1 MKTLIALCAALVGST
16 AFAAATPAPVVVD
29 PDGTP
34 LTLAA
39 GHPSMAKWISPKA
52 MPAPADN
59 PSTPQR
65 VALGEKLFFD
75 ARLSIHGRT
84 SCSSC
89 HLPER
94 GWADGV
100 PRSLRFMGQP
110 TPRNS
115 QSVVNAGFS
124 ETAYNWDGKNK
135 SLEQQATGSQGF
147 NGATGGGAK
156 EIGIDDPNLG
166 IERIK
171 GIAGY
176 QALFAAAYPGEP
188 ITQASAGKAIAAF
201 ERTLISRNTPFD
213 RWVEGNANAMTPTQV
228 NGLRVF
234 LDPAKG
240 NCAGCHAA
248 PHFSD
253 KGFHNVGLKQYGEP
267 DADLGRY
274 KVQAVDAMKGAFK
287 TPGLRDVEATAPYVH
302 DGSVATLKEVV
313 AHYARGGD
321 VKTNLSPQIKPLP
334 LTGQEQEDLVEFL
347 RALSSPV
354 GVYDRPV
361 LPR

>member
-1 MKTLIALCAALVGST
+1 MKTLIALWASLVAGT
-16 AFAAATPAPVVVD
+16 ASADAGPAPVVVD
-29 PDGTP
+29 PDGAT

-39 GHPSMAKWISPKA
+39 GHPSLAKWLMPKA

-59 PSTPQR
+59 PTTPQR

-115 QSVVNAGFS
+115 PSVVNAGFS
-124 ETAYNWDGKNK
+124 ETAYNWDGRNK
-135 SLEQQATGSQGF
+135 SLEQQATGSQGV

-156 EIGIDDPNLG
+156 EAGLEDPNLG

-176 QALFAAAYPGEP
+176 RELFAAAYPGEP
-188 ITQASAGKAIAAF
+188 VTQATAGKAIAAF

-213 RWVEGNANAMTPTQV
+213 RWVEGDANAMTASQV

-234 LDPAKG
+234 LDPARG
-240 NCAGCHAA
+240 NCATCHAA

-253 KGFHNVGLKQYGEP
+253 KGFHNVGLKQHGEP
-267 DADLGRY
+267 NADVGRF
-274 KVQAVDAMKGAFK
+274 KEHPVEAMKGAFK
-287 TPGLRDVEATAPYVH
+287 TPSLREVEATAPYFH
-302 DGSVATLKEVV
+302 DGSVATLQEVV
-313 AHYARGGD
+313 AHYVRGGD
-321 VKTNLSPQIKPLP
+321 VKTNLAPEIKSLA
-334 LTGQEQEDLVEFL
+334 LTGQEQADLVEFL
-347 RALSSPV
+347 RALGSAP

>member
-1 MKTLIALCAALVGST
+1 MKTLIALWAALAGT
-16 AFAAATPAPVVVD
+16 AAFAAASAPAIVVD
-29 PDGTP
+29 PDGSA

-39 GHPSMAKWISPKA
+39 GHPSLAKWTLPKA

-59 PSTPQR
+59 PTTPQR

-147 NGATGGGAK
+147 TGATGGGAK
-156 EIGIDDPNLG
+156 EIGIADPDLG
-166 IERIK
+166 IARIK

-176 QALFAAAYPGEP
+176 QALFATAYPGEP
-188 ITQASAGKAIAAF
+188 ITQARQGHC
-201 ERTLISRNTPFD
+201 
-213 RWVEGNANAMTPTQV
+213 
-228 NGLRVF
+228 RVR
-234 LDPAKG
+234 A
-240 NCAGCHAA
+240 H
-248 PHFSD
+248 
-253 KGFHNVGLKQYGEP
+253 
-267 DADLGRY
+267 ADLPQHPVRPLGGRRCHRNDAQPGERPARLPGPRQGQLRRLPCSA
-274 KVQAVDAMKGAFK
+274 VLQRQGLPQRGPQAVW
-287 TPGLRDVEATAPYVH
+287 
-302 DGSVATLKEVV
+302 
-313 AHYARGGD
+313 
-321 VKTNLSPQIKPLP
+321 
-334 LTGQEQEDLVEFL
+334 
-347 RALSSPV
+347 RA
-354 GVYDRPV
+354 
-361 LPR
+361 

>member
-1 MKTLIALCAALVGST
+1 MKTLIALCAALLGST

-29 PDGTP
+29 PDGTA
-34 LTLAA
+34 LTLTA
-39 GHPSMAKWISPKA
+39 GHPSLAKWISPKA
-52 MPAPADN
+52 MPSPADN

-124 ETAYNWDGKNK
+124 EAAYNWDGKNK

-156 EIGIDDPNLG
+156 EIGIEDPNLG

-176 QALFAAAYPGEP
+176 QALFAAAYPGEA

-201 ERTLISRNTPFD
+201 ERTLISRDTPFD
-213 RWVEGNANAMTPTQV
+213 RWVEGDAKAMTPSQV

-248 PHFSD
+248 PFFSD

-274 KVQAVDAMKGAFK
+274 KVQAVEELKGAFK
-287 TPGLRDVEATAPYVH
+287 TPGLRDVEATAPYFH

-347 RALSSPV
+347 RSLSSPV

>member
-16 AFAAATPAPVVVD
+16 AFATPSQAPVVMD
-29 PDGTP
+29 PEGTAVT
-34 LTLAA
+34 LTA
-39 GHPSMAKWISPKA
+39 GHPSLAKWLLPKA
-52 MPAPADN
+52 MPSPADN
-59 PSTPQR
+59 PTTPQR

-156 EIGIDDPNLG
+156 EIGIEDPNLG

-171 GIAGY
+171 AIAGY
-176 QALFAAAYPGEP
+176 QELFAAAYPGEP

-213 RWVEGNANAMTPTQV
+213 RWVQGDASAMTAAQV

-253 KGFHNVGLKQYGEP
+253 KAFHNVGLKQYGEP
-267 DADLGRY
+267 EADLGRY

-287 TPGLRDVEATAPYVH
+287 TPSLREVEATAPYFH
-302 DGSVATLKEVV
+302 DGSVATLQEVV

-334 LTGQEQEDLVEFL
+334 LTGQEQADLVEFL
-347 RALSSPV
+347 KALSSPV
-354 GVYDRPV
+354 AVYDRPV

>member
-1 MKTLIALCAALVGST
+1 MIAEGLEGGAERILRDHVDAAVG
-16 AFAAATPAPVVVD
+16 AGATIDDAGDAPVAHGRD
-29 PDGTP
+29 QARE
-34 LTLAA
+34 LE
-39 GHPSMAKWISPKA
+39 
-52 MPAPADN
+52 
-59 PSTPQR
+59 Q
-65 VALGEKLFFD
+65 ALGEKLFFD

-147 NGATGGGAK
+147 NGATGGGAR
-156 EIGIDDPNLG
+156 EAGIEDPNLG

-176 QALFAAAYPGEP
+176 RELFAAAYPGEP
-188 ITQASAGKAIAAF
+188 VTQATAGKAIAAF
-201 ERTLISRNTPFD
+201 ERTLISRSTPFD
-213 RWVEGNANAMTPTQV
+213 RWVEGDAGAMTAGQV

-240 NCAGCHAA
+240 NCATCHAA
-248 PHFSD
+248 PYFSD

-267 DADLGRY
+267 NADVGRF
-274 KVQAVDAMKGAFK
+274 KEHPVDAMKGAFK
-287 TPGLRDVEATAPYVH
+287 TPGLREVEATAPYFH
-302 DGSVATLKEVV
+302 DGSVATLQEVV
-313 AHYARGGD
+313 AHYVRGGD
-321 VKTNLSPQIKPLP
+321 VKTNLAPEIRPLALTSVGAESPSK
-334 LTGQEQEDLVEFL
+334 
-347 RALSSPV
+347 ASSQGDSAV
-354 GVYDRPV
+354 AGKADHGRIGVCR
-361 LPR
+361 